1 MTSVTGDLPEDIRY
15 LDSRGLAR
23 EILGSLHDV
32 LRPEYSTAGGPLVS
46 DSDLP
51 SNLRQILDSYLTTL
65 QKAVEEETHSS
76 NSPQNPIYLKVHG
89 MASSELEFLVEQVT
103 LLCRDGSSIAMSL
116 ASVENVTIADTA
128 PVETVPALLAIDFL
142 IGGKA
147 FGLLRL
153 RLRRLMEEET
163 MDIIRSEVML
173 NLPLTILGLYTA
185 VFNVHW
191 DLPTFAANELDE
203 PTDIS
208 HVLTLTE

>member
-32 LRPEYSTAGGPLVS
+32 LRPGYSTAGGPLVS

-51 SNLRQILDSYLTTL
+51 SNLRQILDSYPTTL

-89 MASSELEFLVEQVT
+89 MASSELEFLFEQVT

-128 PVETVPALLAIDFL
+128 P
-142 IGGKA
+142 
-147 FGLLRL
+147 
-153 RLRRLMEEET
+153 RRGPGHFPDMGQ
-163 MDIIRSEVML
+163 MRR
-173 NLPLTILGLYTA
+173 
-185 VFNVHW
+185 
-191 DLPTFAANELDE
+191 
-203 PTDIS
+203 
-208 HVLTLTE
+208 